1 MARRLASLEADN
13 DATDRVVRWLEE
25 AHAFGDFHAYTDAMV
40 TGGMDR
46 LPMDLLPREAVQA
59 IRTRK
64 GPPGRDVQ
72 KEIDAALR
80 AVVFRIHLVLRIIE
94 TTMATLD
101 REMLLHGYLMA
112 LAALSESDDD
122 ARGPV
127 LSIDRIRDLL
137 MGRVGELLAMQ
148 EAREIAEGRFLGGH
162 TALFPAT
169 ARVWKDQL
177 HDSQTSAV
185 LALRLAEL
193 DGRPDATEAQPGLP
207 PDGRVKQCTA
217 DLVEVARIKT
227 LSDLEEGPAALVRMQ
242 AWYRPREQGKAT
254 SLRRQYSPLR
264 ASQ

>member
-1 MARRLASLEADN
+1 MARRLASLEADS

-25 AHAFGDFHAYTDAMV
+25 THAYGDFQTYTDAMV
-40 TGGMDR
+40 AGGMDGLPMDR
-46 LPMDLLPREAVQA
+46 LPSEAVHA

-72 KEIDAALR
+72 QEIDAAVR
-80 AVVFRIHLVLRIIE
+80 AVVFRIHLVLRIID

-101 REMLLHGYLMA
+101 REVLLHGYLTT
-112 LAALSESDDD
+112 LAAMSESGGEP
-122 ARGPV
+122 RGLV
-127 LSIDRIRDLL
+127 LSIDRVRDLM
-137 MGRVGELLAMQ
+137 MGRVGELLALQ

-169 ARVWKDQL
+169 ARAWAEQL

-193 DGRPDATEAQPGLP
+193 DGLPDAAEEQPGLP
-207 PDGRVKQCTA
+207 PDGRVDQCVA

-227 LSDLEEGPAALVRMQ
+227 LSDLNEAPAALARMQ
-242 AWYRPREQGKAT
+242 AWYRPRRETAT
-254 SLRRQYSPLR
+254 SST
-264 ASQ
+264 